1 MLHNFGEKWV
11 QITSKGDI
19 LGKLTNVDFVTVPHL
34 AYLEV

>member
-1 MLHNFGEKWV
+1 MLHNFGEKWA

-19 LGKLTNVDFVTVPHL
+19 LGKLTNDFVTVPHL